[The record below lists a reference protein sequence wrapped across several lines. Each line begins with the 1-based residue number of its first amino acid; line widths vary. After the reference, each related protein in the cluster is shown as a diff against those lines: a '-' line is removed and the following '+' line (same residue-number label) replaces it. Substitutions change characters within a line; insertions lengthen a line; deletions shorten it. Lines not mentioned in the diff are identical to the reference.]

1 MDRFKASNH
10 AIVIHVLRC
19 TVKIHST
26 NNNQLARMHKV
37 AMYSGQLIDVYSE
50 ILPFLSVYIP
60 KYQRTVALL
69 HTQLECEEIS
79 TK

>member
-1 MDRFKASNH
+1 
-10 AIVIHVLRC
+10 
-19 TVKIHST
+19 
-26 NNNQLARMHKV
+26 
-37 AMYSGQLIDVYSE
+37 MYSGQLIDVYSE